1 MKRIRSGREKFQFEI
16 RREEKALLLQVLRL
30 YPLVPSAHHR
40 LSRGRQI
47 PDQAENQEL
56 LEESL
61 NARRRENRKQVEFL
75 LNESDRFTECQAGY
89 RASFTRGEIEWLLQ
103 VLNDVRLG
111 SWLALGS
118 PDPDQGIQKGLSP
131 QTASHVMAM
140 DVAGF
145 FEMSFLR
152 AVSGGPKTGHA

>member
-1 MKRIRSGREKFQFEI
+1 MKRLRSSREKFQFEI

-30 YPLVPSAHHR
+30 YPLVPAAHHR

-47 PDQAENQEL
+47 PDPAENQEL

-61 NARRRENRKQVEFL
+61 DARRRENRQQVESL
-75 LNESDRFTECQAGY
+75 LNEPGRFVECPAGYQAG
-89 RASFTRGEIEWLLQ
+89 FTRGEIEWLLQ

-111 SWLALGS
+111 SWIALGA
-118 PDPDQGIQKGLSP
+118 PDPEQEIQKRLRP

-152 AVSGGPKTGHA
+152 AVSGRPQPGHD